1 MDILNGLLHAKC
13 LKKNMTRTVSYILN
27 SSVCAQFI
35 TTKIN
40 KKKKSELPTTV
51 IYKRTDQNNKI
62 ITAKI
67 KTL

>member
-1 MDILNGLLHAKC
+1 
-13 LKKNMTRTVSYILN
+13 MTRTVSYILN